1 MGLKDAFIVGA
12 ADTKIGKQPDKTAM
26 QLYGEAVRA
35 ALADAG
41 LKKEDVDLVYTGLP
55 HSAPVLCFPPVFC
68 EIMGLKP
75 AFCSSMEAGGAS
87 PVQMVLTAAA
97 AIAAGQGEVALCVF
111 GDKTATTD
119 PVRGAYAWMRPEEGK
134 QSSGGITTGPTMEF
148 EAPYGTF
155 IATIAFAMLAQRYMS
170 RYNIKPEQMAGPSMS
185 ARAFGAINPEAQMHS
200 KGALTHDQ
208 YMAGR
213 LISTPLRVMDCSL
226 VSDGAAAVIV
236 TSRGVAEGTRKKPI
250 RVIGGGGETT
260 HWNVSQ
266 TPDIQD
272 MAARKSAERAYKS
285 TGLGPKDIQVFNPY
299 DCFSITVMLQLELM
313 GFCGEGE
320 GAAYAMSGAIGLG
333 GKIPVNPHGG
343 MLAHG
348 HLAGMNHVTE
358 MVKQLRGECGPRQV
372 KDAKIGMV
380 TGNGGY
386 MSDHTTMLLGGD

>member
-1 MGLKDAFIVGA
+1 MGSKDAFIVGA

-55 HSAPVLCFPPVFC
+55 HSAPILCFPPIFC

-119 PVRGAYAWMRPEEGK
+119 PARGAYAWMRPEEGK

-148 EAPYGTF
+148 EAPYGSF
-155 IATIAFAMLAQRYMS
+155 IATIAFAMLAQRYMA
-170 RYNIKPEQMAGPSMS
+170 RYNIAPEMMAGPSLS
-185 ARAFGAINPEAQMHS
+185 ARAYGAMNPEAQMHS
-200 KGALTHDQ
+200 KGALTLDQ

-213 LISTPLRVMDCSL
+213 LIAAPLRVMDCSL

-236 TSRGVAEGTRKKPI
+236 TSKAVAEGTRKKPI

-260 HWNVSQ
+260 HWNVMA

-272 MAARKSAERAYKS
+272 MAARKSAERAFKS
-285 TGLGPKDIQVFNPY
+285 TGLTPKDVNLTCLY

-313 GFCGEGE
+313 GFCAEGE
-320 GAAYAMSGAIGLG
+320 GAAFASSGAIGLG
-333 GKIPVNPHGG
+333 GKMPVNPMGG

-348 HLAGMNHVTE
+348 HLAGMSHVTE
-358 MVKQLRGECGPRQV
+358 MVKQLRGECGARQV
-372 KDAKIGMV
+372 SDAKIGLV
-380 TGNGGY
+380 TGNGGF
-386 MSDHTTMLLGGD
+386 MSDHTTLLLGRD